1 MSILRYVLSHVEFSF
16 LGLQWWPFAA
26 WLLRRLVP
34 SIVDLSQSSI
44 REVNIAEYFPR
55 RGIGG
60 GREGSG
66 TELSNI
72 CILAGPVKSGSP
84 QLVPVPSFFWV
95 ASENKG
101 NRAIK
106 TSREVSGGKHRQ
118 FFLSKPLAASRPVLR
133 SLRRL
138 TLKIAHKTAKY
149 TLRESVMV
157 GNAYWNMEASQK
169 YDQASSLA
177 FLFRLSFTML
187 LKILLVSVAIVKDH
201 STARFFLALRQ
212 RSLYK
217 TNRCLSNKGLE
228 EWARHSS
235 PNRSHFFD

>member
-1 MSILRYVLSHVEFSF
+1 MKRHVEFSLF
-16 LGLQWWPFAA
+16 GLHRWPYAA

-34 SIVDLSQSSI
+34 SIGNLSQSSI

-72 CILAGPVKSGSP
+72 CVLALSRPCSKGS
-84 QLVPVPSFFWV
+84 SFFWV
-95 ASENKG
+95 PSENKG
-101 NRAIK
+101 NRAVK
-106 TSREVSGGKHRQ
+106 TSGEVSGGKHRQ
-118 FFLSKPLAASRPVLR
+118 FFRSKPLAASRPVLR

-138 TLKIAHKTAKY
+138 TLKIAHKTARY

-157 GNAYWNMEASQK
+157 ENAYWNMEASQK

-187 LKILLVSVAIVKDH
+187 LKILSSVSVAIVKDH